1 MIEEPLL
8 DKYRR
13 REKQKETPLLKVFGG
28 IEVGSEKRVLIT
40 LLNPDVVSSEQFLV
54 RFDTVAE
61 TLQELDAAGVVTF
74 LDYGK
79 RDGQVVLVR
88 EDVKGETLAEML
100 VNSEGLS
107 LDLVLDI
114 ARQLG
119 DSLQALHQADLVHGG
134 LNPERVLLSAE
145 GSVLL
150 LDVGLAH
157 GLNLNDLLASGQL
170 EPRPYHAPE
179 LIAGEPL
186 SPCVDFYALGVI
198 LYEGLTGETPSSRE
212 DVWPGNQ
219 RPGLPPELDELVAKC
234 LNRHPS
240 RRIQSA
246 YEFLDGVEEVR
257 RGLEKGAQN
266 TLIGMEDSLVGQTLG
281 GYRLVE
287 RLGQG
292 GMATVYKAY
301 ESKLGRY
308 VAIKVLPQFFARDP
322 NFMRRFQREAKAVA
336 QLSHPN
342 IVPIHNYG
350 EQGEFAYIAMQYVE
364 GGTLKH
370 EHDKQLEPEEA
381 LRLLLPVIR
390 ALDYAHERGIV
401 HRDIKPGNILLN
413 EDGWPLLA
421 DFGLARMAEASVK
434 LTGTGVGV
442 GTPMYMSPEQGQG
455 LEVDRR
461 TDIYSL
467 GIVLYELLTGD
478 VPFKADTPM
487 AVVVKHM
494 TAAMPMP
501 REVNPEIPE
510 ELEQIIL
517 KATAKNPEN
526 RYQTAAAMAA
536 ALKEAMENLSQAQQP
551 APAIPDSA
559 ETTPPSES
567 KFKLKPL
574 YLGFLAVLIL
584 VVSGLGLF
592 SGRASSLGV
601 ALGLGATDTPRVTQ
615 IASTATPLPS
625 STSAPT
631 STALPSSTPAL
642 TATQLPTST
651 PAPTLG
657 AGSEKMSSA
666 DGMTMLYVPAGEFLM
681 GASENEGLE
690 DEKPQHTVYLDAF
703 WIDQTE
709 VTNAMYAAFLN
720 DRGNQI
726 EGGSYWLD
734 ADSEEALI
742 VQGGDQWQPKDDYA
756 DHPVLEVTWYGARA
770 YCDWA
775 GRRLPS
781 EAEWEKAARGT
792 DGRKRPWGNSMP
804 TSGAEGCKY
813 EWAGRIDCGAM
824 GPIPVGSLPLGASP
838 YGAMD
843 MGGNVREWVQDLYG
857 ENYYAIS
864 VLDNPKGPSSGSYRV
879 LRGGGWKHGNGWTR
893 TTKRYSANPITSDN
907 YTGFRC
913 AADVAP

>member
-1 MIEEPLL
+1 
-8 DKYRR
+8 
-13 REKQKETPLLKVFGG
+13 
-28 IEVGSEKRVLIT
+28 
-40 LLNPDVVSSEQFLV
+40 
-54 RFDTVAE
+54 
-61 TLQELDAAGVVTF
+61 
-74 LDYGK
+74 
-79 RDGQVVLVR
+79 
-88 EDVKGETLAEML
+88 
-100 VNSEGLS
+100 
-107 LDLVLDI
+107 
-114 ARQLG
+114 
-119 DSLQALHQADLVHGG
+119 
-134 LNPERVLLSAE
+134 
-145 GSVLL
+145 
-150 LDVGLAH
+150 
-157 GLNLNDLLASGQL
+157 
-170 EPRPYHAPE
+170 
-179 LIAGEPL
+179 
-186 SPCVDFYALGVI
+186 
-198 LYEGLTGETPSSRE
+198 
-212 DVWPGNQ
+212 
-219 RPGLPPELDELVAKC
+219 
-234 LNRHPS
+234 
-240 RRIQSA
+240 
-246 YEFLDGVEEVR
+246 
-257 RGLEKGAQN
+257 
-266 TLIGMEDSLVGQTLG
+266 
-281 GYRLVE
+281 
-287 RLGQG
+287 
-292 GMATVYKAY
+292 
-301 ESKLGRY
+301 
-308 VAIKVLPQFFARDP
+308 VLPQFFARDP

-370 EHDKQLEPEEA
+370 ERDKQLEPVQA

-413 EDGWPLLA
+413 DDGWPLLA

-455 LEVDRR
+455 LDVDRR

-501 REVNPEIPE
+501 REVNPEIPK

-517 KATAKNPEN
+517 KATAKNPED
-526 RYQTAAAMAA
+526 RYQTATAMAA
-536 ALKEAMENLSQAQQP
+536 ALEEALETLTQAPQP
-551 APAIPDSA
+551 APTIPDSTEA
-559 ETTPPSES
+559 SPPSES
-567 KFKLKPL
+567 NFKIKPL
-574 YLGFLAVLIL
+574 YLGILAVLVL
-584 VVSGLGLF
+584 VVLVVGFLSGQ
-592 SGRASSLGV
+592 ASNLGV
-601 ALGLGATDTPRVTQ
+601 ALGLGGTDTPTITQ
-615 IASTATPLPS
+615 IDATATSLPS

-631 STALPSSTPAL
+631 STRLPSSTPTL

-651 PAPTLG
+651 PIPTLG
-657 AGSEKMSSA
+657 AGSEKISPV
-666 DGMTMLYVPAGEFLM
+666 DGMTLLYVPAGEFLM
-681 GASENEGLE
+681 GASEDDQSAWE
-690 DEKPQHTVYLDAF
+690 DEVPQHTVYLDPF

-709 VTNAMYAAFLN
+709 VTNAMYAAFLT
-720 DRGNQI
+720 DRGNQR
-726 EGGSYWLD
+726 EGGAYWLD
-734 ADSEEALI
+734 ADSDDVLI
-742 VQGGDQWQPKDDYA
+742 VQNGDQWQPKDGYA

-813 EWAGRIDCGAM
+813 EWAGGTDCGAM
-824 GPIPVGSLPLGASP
+824 GPIPVGSLPLGTSP
-838 YGAMD
+838 YNAMD

-879 LRGGGWKHGNGWTR
+879 LRGGGWKYGNAWTR